1 MCGGVVG
8 DGLVGVHDSPGLV
21 TVCNLSC
28 HPSMEELGGWG
39 IGRGGWGGG
48 KVGYVFAWGGGS
60 VCGVGSSRFGRGVGR
75 GW

>member
-39 IGRGGWGGG
+39 IGRGVCRGRR
-48 KVGYVFAWGGGS
+48 FAWGG
-60 VCGVGSSRFGRGVGR
+60 VCLW
-75 GW
+75 GWEQ